1 MTVKEG
7 LEVRE
12 TLSTFQKPA
21 KQGKGELPWTRGGS
35 TRSLSG
41 CKSAVLV
48 DNRLSSGL
56 MIASFQMEMS
66 ILTPLPE
73 FFFSFFFF

>member
-21 KQGKGELPWTRGGS
+21 KLGKGELPWTRGGS

-41 CKSAVLV
+41 LQI
-48 DNRLSSGL
+48 SS
-56 MIASFQMEMS
+56 
-66 ILTPLPE
+66 
-73 FFFSFFFF
+73 FSGQ